1 MSDNKTEHTT
11 KNKPTHKKVKI
22 VGNKQF
28 VDPYTNEIHDFQ
40 VIQMEDS
47 DFNFHKL
54 WIANIAQAIDVV
66 GSQKMKLLF
75 WIVEHLDY
83 NNRLIY
89 TYQRIVKESGIS
101 YKTVSETMKL
111 LIDCNF
117 LTKINSGAYLV
128 NPDCVF
134 KGSHKNRMNILLRY
148 SKTLEENK
156 KIEDV
161 VPKSTPIEKYLEMSQ
176 KHFEDK
182 LNEKLTS
189 ATIEEMEKMREQI
202 NNALAERLKANLSA

>member
-1 MSDNKTEHTT
+1 MSDNKTKT
-11 KNKPTHKKVKI
+11 KPTHKKVKI
-22 VGNKQF
+22 VGNKKF
-28 VDPYTNEIHDFQ
+28 VDPMTNEVHDFQ
-40 VIQMEDS
+40 VIEMQDT
-47 DFNFHKL
+47 DFNFHKI
-54 WIANIAQAIDVV
+54 WISSVIQALEIV
-66 GSQKMKLLF
+66 GNQKAKLLF
-75 WIVEHLDY
+75 WIVEHLNY
-83 NNRLIY
+83 QNQLIY
-89 TYQRIVKESGIS
+89 TYRRIAKESGIS
-101 YKTVSETMKL
+101 YKTVTNTMKA

-117 LTKINSGAYLV
+117 LTKINSGAYLI

-134 KGSHKNRMNILLRY
+134 KGSHANRMNILLRY

-176 KHFEDK
+176 KYFEDK

>member
-1 MSDNKTEHTT
+1 MSDNKTKT
-11 KNKPTHKKVKI
+11 KPTHKKVKI
-22 VGNKQF
+22 VGNKKF
-28 VDPYTNEIHDFQ
+28 VDPMTNEVHDFQ
-40 VIQMEDS
+40 VIEMQDT
-47 DFNFHKL
+47 DFNFHKI
-54 WIANIAQAIDVV
+54 WISSVIQALEIV
-66 GSQKMKLLF
+66 GNQKAKLLF
-75 WIVEHLDY
+75 WIVEHLNY
-83 NNRLIY
+83 QNQLIY
-89 TYQRIVKESGIS
+89 TYRRIAKESGIS
-101 YKTVSETMKL
+101 YKTVTNTMKA

-117 LTKINSGAYLV
+117 LTKINSGAYLI

-134 KGSHKNRMNILLRY
+134 KGSHANRMNILLRY